1 MLQRETLSAAAQFGV
16 DFAREKLAGAKLLAL
31 TGAGISTDS
40 GIPDYRG
47 EGRVAR
53 HPMTFDVFVGS
64 AQAQQR
70 YWARS
75 FVGWNRIAA
84 AQPNAG
90 HLALA
95 KAEKTGQLSNLIT
108 QNVDR
113 LHQKAGSQKVIDLHG
128 RLDMVRCLSCRELFT
143 RIAIDE
149 LLTEL
154 NPEVSKDLSVEFTPD
169 GDAEIEATATFRI
182 PNCPNCAGVLKP
194 DVVFFGEAVPAET
207 VELAMQR
214 LDEADALLVAG
225 TSLAVNSGLRFAR
238 RAHKAGKPIVIV
250 NIGATKAD
258 ELATAKIDASTSI
271 ALERLF
277 ID

>member
-1 MLQRETLSAAAQFGV
+1 
-16 DFAREKLAGAKLLAL
+16 
-31 TGAGISTDS
+31 
-40 GIPDYRG
+40 
-47 EGRVAR
+47 
-53 HPMTFDVFVGS
+53 MTFDVFIGS
-64 AQAQQR
+64 PQAQQR

-84 AQPNAG
+84 AEPNAG
-90 HLALA
+90 HIALA
-95 KAEKTGQLSNLIT
+95 KAETSGQLQNIIT

-113 LHQKAGSQKVIDLHG
+113 LHQKAGSKNVIDLHG
-128 RLDMVRCLSCRELFT
+128 RLDTVRCLGCRELFT
-143 RIAIDE
+143 RAEIDE
-149 LLTEL
+149 LLTAL
-154 NPEVSKDLSVEFTPD
+154 NPDVTKDLSVEFTPD
-169 GDAEIEATATFRI
+169 GDAEIEATATFKI
-182 PNCPNCAGVLKP
+182 PSCPKCAGVLKP
-194 DVVFFGEAVPAET
+194 DVVFFGESVPADK
-207 VELAMQR
+207 VELAMQL
-214 LDEADALLVAG
+214 LDDADALLVAG

>member
-1 MLQRETLSAAAQFGV
+1 
-16 DFAREKLAGAKLLAL
+16 
-31 TGAGISTDS
+31 
-40 GIPDYRG
+40 
-47 EGRVAR
+47 
-53 HPMTFDVFVGS
+53 MTFDVFIGS
-64 AQAQQR
+64 PQAQQR

-84 AQPNAG
+84 AEPNAG
-90 HLALA
+90 HIALA
-95 KAEKTGQLSNLIT
+95 KAEASGRLQNIIT

-113 LHQKAGSQKVIDLHG
+113 LHQKAGSQNVIDLHG
-128 RLDMVRCLSCRELFT
+128 RLDTVRCLGCRELFT
-143 RIAIDE
+143 RAVIDE
-149 LLTEL
+149 LLTAL
-154 NPEVSKDLSVEFTPD
+154 NPDLAKDLSVEFTPD

-182 PNCPNCAGVLKP
+182 PSCPKCAGVLKP
-194 DVVFFGEAVPAET
+194 DVVFFGESVPADK
-207 VELAMQR
+207 VELAMQL
-214 LDEADALLVAG
+214 LDDADALLVAG

>member
-1 MLQRETLSAAAQFGV
+1 MSQRETLSAAAQFGV

-53 HPMTFDVFVGS
+53 HPMTFDVFIGS
-64 AQAQQR
+64 HQAQQR

-75 FVGWNRIAA
+75 FVGWNRIAEA
-84 AQPNAG
+84 APNAG
-90 HLALA
+90 HIALA
-95 KAEKTGQLSNLIT
+95 KAEHSNRLSNIIT

-113 LHQKAGSQKVIDLHG
+113 LHQKAGSNNVVDLHG
-128 RLDMVRCLSCRELFT
+128 RLDMVRCLNCRQLFT
-143 RIAIDE
+143 RAEIDV
-149 LLTEL
+149 LLTAL
-154 NPEVSKDLSVEFTPD
+154 NPEVTKDLSVEFTPD
-169 GDAEIEATATFRI
+169 GDAEIEATAAFKI
-182 PNCPNCAGVLKP
+182 PNCPKCAGVLKP
-194 DVVFFGEAVPAET
+194 DVVFFGESVPAEK
-207 VELAMQR
+207 VELSMQL

-250 NIGATKAD
+250 NIGATRAD

-271 ALERLF
+271 VLERLF
-277 ID
+277 VD